1 MHILSYKRNSVHACN
16 CPLEVH
22 PLLEDR
28 GAGVRRA
35 AYANMSRELG
45 TVQWHAAGGG
55 SQSSRNYNGNQQNN
69 QNWQGPAGWT
79 PEMDQGLREPWTEE
93 EFRAAE
99 AEDRR
104 QGHCAA
110 DYEDCYSSVCLSLI
124 HI

>member
-1 MHILSYKRNSVHACN
+1 
-16 CPLEVH
+16 
-22 PLLEDR
+22 
-28 GAGVRRA
+28 
-35 AYANMSRELG
+35 MSRELG

-55 SQSSRNYNGNQQNN
+55 SQSSRNYNGNQQGN

-110 DYEDCYSSVCLSLI
+110 DYEDCYSSVCCATMEYGCYKQPTQMYAQCRPFTFGKCRSTE
-124 HI
+124 